1 MKLRPYL
8 QRGRAWINLSA
19 PALIALLQRSPA
31 LRGVAAAEEYAAA
44 SPIGAIIRSAAIA
57 VASLGAIDAKA
68 GATLLA
74 SSLTP
79 DPTGPLPT
87 FYSTV
92 GTEITPV
99 AFTIANLI
107 AIGSWKIV
115 GEIPPGLTL
124 TTLQPNGGSVTG
136 FGGDLDATTDDN
148 PLTTPILE
156 GTPTVAGTYK
166 ITMQGFWKGGESG
179 GPFMG
184 KGISSPF
191 PFTIVVEG
199 TAPVFTT
206 QPISVTVSG
215 GTVAL
220 NAVAT
225 AGSTYQWML
234 NGSTPVAGATSPTLL
249 ISDAAA
255 AAGAYTCVAT
265 NALGSVT
272 SHPAALSLSST
283 NDIGRLVN
291 ISTRA
296 TVGTGANIL
305 IAGFTVGGSGTTGSE
320 SLLVRGSGPALG
332 QFGVAGTLPDP
343 QLKFFGANLDGTST
357 QLDSNAGWNADPQI
371 AAASTSLGAFS
382 WGNASTKDSAILT
395 VQPKGSYT
403 AQISGQGGD
412 TGVALAEVYDATPA
426 GAYTPATPR
435 ITNIS
440 ARVQVGTGANI
451 LIAGFAIG
459 GSTSRTVLI
468 RASGPGLVQF
478 GVTGILPDPMLQV
491 YSGATL
497 VAENSGWDADPQI
510 STTANSV
517 GGFEWKDLTSIDSAL
532 IIALPPGSYTAQ
544 VSGMLGDTG
553 VALVEV
559 YEVP

>member
-1 MKLRPYL
+1 M
-8 QRGRAWINLSA
+8 NLSA
-19 PALIALLQRSPA
+19 PALIALLQRAPA
-31 LRGVAAAEEYAAA
+31 LRGAAAAEELAAA
-44 SPIGAIIRSAAIA
+44 SPIVELLRTAALA
-57 VASLGAIDAKA
+57 AAALGAIDAQA

-87 FYSTV
+87 FYATV
-92 GTEITPV
+92 GTPITPL

-115 GEIPPGLTL
+115 GQIPPGLTL
-124 TTLQPNGGSVTG
+124 TTLQPNGGSLTG
-136 FGGDLDATTDDN
+136 FGGDLDATTDAN

-156 GTPTVAGTYK
+156 GTPTVAGTYMF
-166 ITMQGFWKGGESG
+166 TMQGFWKGGESG
-179 GPFMG
+179 GPFAG

-191 PFTIVVEG
+191 PFTIVVKG
-199 TAPVFTT
+199 IAPTFST
-206 QPISVTVSG
+206 QPISVKVTG

-220 NAVAT
+220 DAV
-225 AGSTYQWML
+225 SSVESSYQWML

-249 ISDAAA
+249 IADAAA
-255 AAGAYTCVAT
+255 AVGTYTCVAT

-272 SHPAALSLSST
+272 SSPATVSLAST

-305 IAGFTVGGSGTTGSE
+305 IAGFTVGGSGTAGSE
-320 SLLVRGSGPALG
+320 PLLVRGSGPALAPY
-332 QFGVAGTLPDP
+332 GVAGTLADP
-343 QLKFFGANLDGTST
+343 QLKLFRTNPDGTST
-357 QLDSNAGWNADPQI
+357 LVESNAGWSADAQI
-371 AAASTSLGAFS
+371 AAAATALGAFS
-382 WGNASTKDSAILT
+382 WGPAATKDSAILT

-403 AQISGQGGD
+403 AQIAGESGD

-426 GAYTPATPR
+426 GTYSPSSPR

-440 ARVQVGTGANI
+440 ARVQVGTGGNI
-451 LIAGFAIG
+451 LIAGFTIG
-459 GSTSRTVLI
+459 GSTARTVLI

-491 YSGATL
+491 YSGPTL
-497 VAENSGWDADPQI
+497 LAGNSGWGADAQI
-510 STTANSV
+510 SSTAASV
-517 GGFEWKDLTSIDSAL
+517 GAFAWNVLTSIDSAL
-532 IIALPPGSYTAQ
+532 LVTLPPGGYTAQ
-544 VSGMLGDTG
+544 VSGALGDTG